1 MKNTGGWLALA
12 ALIVVPFA
20 VDNFEVPRL
29 VVLAIGAVVLA
40 YVTELKAP
48 RALLIVLGLVLGAAV
63 ITTITSRAP
72 AFSAPGLISLV
83 VLAAF
88 ALAADQHSWR
98 PVLWTTW
105 PIAAWAIAQGLG
117 LDPVDWSDA
126 ARWCGGVRP
135 FSTLG
140 HPTQLG
146 VWMALMSVLAIDDA
160 VTRKSWPMGITSLVA
175 AVTCVVTLSRAG
187 WLALLVG
194 MAWWFW
200 PRISLSHR
208 DGVEPYQRN
217 AGPRAGAKRTR
228 DEAERPVKRV
238 GVRASH
244 LVTAL
249 VGALILIVAV
259 AGSSALMERLTNFFV
274 APTRVQMWT
283 TAFGGFR
290 EHPWLGWG
298 FDAFALV
305 DQTFR
310 SPEAWRYEWGGT
322 AGHAHSVIPQTLA
335 TEGILGA
342 LALLAAAIVV
352 LREWRRSP
360 PETGPQSVVIALAA
374 ASMVTF
380 SGTAVAAV
388 GVLALA
394 QTLRGERVAI
404 TKWIR
409 LPLVALTA
417 LTLMM
422 MGASIAARLRPGETT
437 AARLEPWNA
446 QWPALQGEMLERA
459 GRLPEA
465 GIAYARAVE
474 LAPLGVFHANVGR
487 VASKQGAFPHA
498 RSAFDRARRVAP
510 LDARIALDAAEANM
524 RAEEL
529 ALADATLRSLLFLYP
544 SDGPAW
550 LALARLRLRESRTME
565 ARAALEASLDADWRD
580 WPEGLG
586 LARAILS
593 ELLQRAGDPELA
605 AKLAQGPRIFA
616 LPGDACGA
624 PSLLRR

>member
-1 MKNTGGWLALA
+1 MKNSGGWLALS
-12 ALIVVPFA
+12 ALFVFPFA

-29 VVLAIGAVVLA
+29 AVLAIGAAVLA
-40 YVTELKAP
+40 YVTEVSAP
-48 RALLIVLGLVLGAAV
+48 RALLIVLGLVVGAAL
-63 ITTITSRAP
+63 ITTVTSRAP
-72 AFSAPGLISLV
+72 AFSTPGLIGLFV
-83 VLAAF
+83 IAAF
-88 ALAADQHSWR
+88 GLFTERHSWR

-105 PIAAWAIAQGLG
+105 PIAAWAIAQGVG
-117 LDPVDWSDA
+117 IDPVIWGDA

-160 VTRKSWPMGITSLVA
+160 VRRKSWPMGLTSLLA

-194 MAWWFW
+194 LAWWAL
-200 PRISLSHR
+200 RSLS
-208 DGVEPYQRN
+208 VPE
-217 AGPRAGAKRTR
+217 
-228 DEAERPVKRV
+228 RV
-238 GVRASH
+238 GVRVGQLAAV
-244 LVTAL
+244 LGGAVVLAIAVTGGAAL
-249 VGALILIVAV
+249 V
-259 AGSSALMERLTNFFV
+259 ERVTNFFV
-274 APTRVQMWT
+274 APTRVQLWT
-283 TAFGGFR
+283 TSLTGFR

-305 DQTFR
+305 DQAFR

-322 AGHAHSVIPQTLA
+322 AGHAHSLLPQTLA
-335 TEGILGA
+335 TEGLLGLIA
-342 LALLAAAIVV
+342 LIIAAVV
-352 LREWRRSP
+352 VVREWRRSP
-360 PETGPQSVVIALAA
+360 PEAGPQAAVIALAA

-380 SGTAVAAV
+380 AGNAVAAL
-388 GVLALA
+388 GVVALA
-394 QTLRGERVAI
+394 QTLSGPRVELSN
-404 TKWIR
+404 WLR
-409 LPLVALTA
+409 LPLAVLCAV
-417 LTLMM
+417 TLMM
-422 MGASIAARLRPGETT
+422 LGASIAARRQPGSAT
-437 AARLEPWNA
+437 AHKLEPWNA
-446 QWPALQGEMLERA
+446 QWFAMQGEVLEKE
-459 GRLPEA
+459 GKLTEA
-465 GIAYARAVE
+465 GVAYSRAVA

-487 VASKQGAFPHA
+487 VASKQGAVAPA

-529 ALADATLRSLLFLYP
+529 ALADATLRSVLFLYP

-586 LARAILS
+586 VARAILT
-593 ELLQRAGDPELA
+593 ELLQRTGDPELA
-605 AKLAQGPRIFA
+605 ARLSQGPTVFA

-624 PSLLRR
+624 PSFLRR